1 MPRSPR
7 APCCSSSSSK
17 PIEAVEIN
25 AGEWYLRAFRDDDR
39 VTDRP
44 ALALAGVTDPDHV
57 RRCEQG
63 WADETRFAWAIC
75 EPTTGE
81 MLAEIAI
88 EPEDE
93 GRARISGFAR
103 EGHDEPLAASRPVV
117 RRFAEGA
124 LGFTVLD

>member
-1 MPRSPR
+1 M
-7 APCCSSSSSK
+7 
-17 PIEAVEIN
+17 
-25 AGEWYLRAFRDDDR
+25 
-39 VTDRP
+39 TDRP
-44 ALALAGVTDPDHV
+44 ALALAGITDPDYA
-57 RRCEQG
+57 RECERG

-88 EPEDE
+88 EPVGDTND
-93 GRARISGFAR
+93 ARLTGFAR
-103 EGHDEPLAASRPVV
+103 EGHDEPLAMSRAVV